1 MAAFVAT
8 IICIAM
14 IVVGGMTL
22 SQGIL
27 TSADTAALDV
37 GHMSMMEGE
46 IARTDLSIDRA
57 AQLSWA
63 DYLRVLVSNTG
74 QTKLANY
81 DKWDVIVSYIDS
93 DDNTCLKWLPFTEL
107 LSGDNNWYKA
117 RIGLDGPVEY
127 FEPGII
133 NPAEEMVILSHLDP
147 PPKSGTDI
155 NISISTPNGVYSS
168 LSISKLNYM
177 LLSAQSENT
186 TLGSTRYYEMVEA
199 AYADGPAFIAETSF
213 THEEVSR
220 KLLYNADNPAR
231 PAKHVYPLIGISE
244 IPQSTWTVYYH
255 GFVGGYGG
263 FPPDDGVVAF
273 NIDILVRKADG
284 TIRDVI
290 DSRAAHTWVAMGE
303 GGVWM
308 TWNTF
313 YDFPGYVVV
322 DQNDYLEIDYYGL
335 AQVGPSTPL
344 GYMRL
349 SIDDSTLP
357 ITEQTRIVVSLP

>member
-1 MAAFVAT
+1 MAAFVVT

-27 TSADTAALDV
+27 TSADTTALNVDQI
-37 GHMSMMEGE
+37 SMREGE

-81 DKWDVIVSYIDS
+81 DKWDVIVSYIDVS
-93 DDNTCLKWLPFTEL
+93 DTTYVKWLPFTNL
-107 LSGDNNWYKA
+107 LSGNDNWYKA
-117 RIGLDGPVEY
+117 RIGLDGPIEY

-133 NPAEEMVILSHLDP
+133 NPAEEMVILSHLNP
-147 PPKSGTDI
+147 PPKPDSNI
-155 NISISTPNGVYSS
+155 NISISTPNGVYTS
-168 LSISKLNYM
+168 LTISNLNYM
-177 LLSAQSENT
+177 LLTAQSENT
-186 TLGSTRYYEMVEA
+186 TLGCTKYYEMVEA
-199 AYADGPAFIAETSF
+199 AYADGPAFIAEASF
-213 THEEVSR
+213 NNEEIGR

-231 PAKHVYPLIGISE
+231 PASFVYPLIGISS
-244 IPQSTWTVYYH
+244 IPKSTWLVYYH

-263 FPPDDGVVAF
+263 FPQDDGVVAF
-273 NIDILVRKADG
+273 NIDIIVRQADG
-284 TIRDVI
+284 TIREVI
-290 DSRAAHTWVAMGE
+290 GSRAATVFVPQGE
-303 GGVWM
+303 GGAWM
-308 TWNTF
+308 TWSTF

-335 AQVGPSTPL
+335 AQVGPNAPL

-349 SIDDSTLP
+349 SIDDSTVP
-357 ITEQTRIVVSLP
+357 ITEQTRIVIS